1 MRVDEVMT
9 RSVRT
14 ATPATRLEEV
24 AAVMCLNRLSGLPVV
39 DDGGQLIGFI
49 AERDILHY
57 LFPSLEDVMESG
69 GLRDFEEM
77 EQQYGATLGLTVAD
91 VMHRGVVSVT
101 PDMPLLRAT
110 SVMVRHKFRRI
121 PVVEADG
128 RLAGI
133 ISIGDIH
140 KALFKHSLLDAQQQR
155 RQAA

>member
-1 MRVDEVMT
+1 MRVDEVIT

-39 DDGGQLIGFI
+39 DDAGKLIGFI

-57 LFPSLEDVMESG
+57 LFPSLDDLMGSS
-69 GLRDFEEM
+69 GLRDFEQM

-91 VMHRGVVSVT
+91 VMHRGAVSVT
-101 PDMPLLRAT
+101 PETPLLRAT

-121 PVVEADG
+121 PVADAEG
-128 RLAGI
+128 KLAGI
-133 ISIGDIH
+133 VSIGDIH
-140 KALFKHSLLDAQQQR
+140 KALFKHSLIGQER

>member
-9 RSVRT
+9 RNVRT
-14 ATPATRLEEV
+14 ATPETRLEEV

-39 DDGGQLIGFI
+39 DADERLIGFI

-57 LFPSLEDVMESG
+57 LFPSLDDLMESS
-69 GLRDFEEM
+69 GLRDFEQM

-101 PDMPLLRAT
+101 PETPLLRAT

-121 PVVEADG
+121 PVADAEG
-128 RLAGI
+128 KLAGI
-133 ISIGDIH
+133 VSIGEIH
-140 KALFKHSLLDAQQQR
+140 KALFKHSLIGQER

>member
-9 RSVRT
+9 RNVRT
-14 ATPATRLEEV
+14 ATPETRLEEV

-39 DDGGQLIGFI
+39 DADERLIGFI

-57 LFPSLEDVMESG
+57 LFPSLDDLMESS
-69 GLRDFEEM
+69 GLRDFEQM

-91 VMHRGVVSVT
+91 VMHRGAVSVT
-101 PDMPLLRAT
+101 PETPLLRAT

-121 PVVEADG
+121 PVADAEG
-128 RLAGI
+128 KLAGI
-133 ISIGDIH
+133 VSIGDIH
-140 KALFKHSLLDAQQQR
+140 KALFKHSLIGQER

>member
-9 RSVRT
+9 RNVRT
-14 ATPATRLEEV
+14 ATPETRLEEV

-39 DDGGQLIGFI
+39 DADERLIGFI

-57 LFPSLEDVMESG
+57 LFPSLDDLMESS
-69 GLRDFEEM
+69 GLRDFEQM

-101 PDMPLLRAT
+101 PETPLLRAT

-121 PVVEADG
+121 PVADAEG
-128 RLAGI
+128 KLAGI
-133 ISIGDIH
+133 VSIGDIH
-140 KALFKHSLLDAQQQR
+140 KALFKHSLIGQER

>member
-9 RSVRT
+9 RNVRP
-14 ATPATRLEEV
+14 ATPETRLEEV

-39 DDGGQLIGFI
+39 DADERLIGFI

-57 LFPSLEDVMESG
+57 LFPSLDDLMESS
-69 GLRDFEEM
+69 GLRDFEQM

-101 PDMPLLRAT
+101 PETPLLRAT

-121 PVVEADG
+121 PVADAEG
-128 RLAGI
+128 KLAGI
-133 ISIGDIH
+133 VSIGDIH
-140 KALFKHSLLDAQQQR
+140 KALFKHSLIGQER

>member
-9 RSVRT
+9 RNVRT
-14 ATPATRLEEV
+14 ATPETRLEEV

-39 DDGGQLIGFI
+39 DAEERLIGFI

-57 LFPSLEDVMESG
+57 LFPSLDDLMGSS
-69 GLRDFEEM
+69 GLRDFEQM

-91 VMHRGVVSVT
+91 VMHRGAVSVT
-101 PDMPLLRAT
+101 PETPLLRAT

-121 PVVEADG
+121 PVADAEG
-128 RLAGI
+128 KLAGI
-133 ISIGDIH
+133 VSIGDIH
-140 KALFKHSLLDAQQQR
+140 KALFKHSLIGQER

>member
-9 RSVRT
+9 RNVRT
-14 ATPATRLEEV
+14 ANPETRLEEV

-39 DDGGQLIGFI
+39 DAEQRLIGII

-57 LFPSLEDVMESG
+57 LFPSLDDLMESS
-69 GLRDFEEM
+69 GLRDFEQM

-91 VMHRGVVSVT
+91 VMHRGVVTVNPET
-101 PDMPLLRAT
+101 PLLRAT

-121 PVVEADG
+121 PVADADG
-128 RLAGI
+128 RLVGI
-133 ISIGDIH
+133 VSIGDIH
-140 KALFKHSLLDAQQQR
+140 KALFKHSLIGQDR